1 MMRVGV
7 KELKNQLSRYLSQVK
22 IGQDVLITE
31 RGKVVARIIQEES
44 VRSRTREVLQPLIA
58 QGLVTLPSLSIE
70 KDFPDPVE
78 LPGRPVSDMVI
89 EDRR

>member
-1 MMRVGV
+1 MRVGV
-7 KELKNQLSRYLSQVK
+7 KELKNQLSRYLSHVK

-44 VRSRTREVLQPLIA
+44 VRSRTREVLQPLIE

-70 KDFPDPVE
+70 KDFQDPVE
-78 LPGRPVSDMVI
+78 LPGKPVSDMVI